1 MPRCRFSSQQKTKK
15 EEKEGGKRSWR
26 LPDPGLSPPPA
37 QGRFAGR
44 TQSRA
49 RTLPTR
55 PLAGGPGVS
64 PGSRKRF
71 HTTQT
76 PLPTPRWILPADAP
90 VDTTCWRPGG
100 YYRLLHVR
108 RLQREGGGVGGGGV
122 RGRRHRVLQAFNRLG
137 PRWSGAI
144 TYAPQ
149 TQQVGLLG
157 TERLAPHRQQ
167 PAQPWAALRLPA

>member
-1 MPRCRFSSQQKTKK
+1 MFCLGFRICFPQKLTSWVFNDQPRECAVGGHSKTIGRAGKMGWKKGKERRRSK
-15 EEKEGGKRSWR
+15 EEGGGKRSWR

-44 TQSRA
+44 TQSCA
-49 RTLPTR
+49 RTRPTR

-64 PGSRKRF
+64 PGSRKKRF

-108 RLQREGGGVGGGGV
+108 RLAAGCSGREE
-122 RGRRHRVLQAFNRLG
+122 A
-137 PRWSGAI
+137 WAGA
-144 TYAPQ
+144 
-149 TQQVGLLG
+149 
-157 TERLAPHRQQ
+157 E
-167 PAQPWAALRLPA
+167 